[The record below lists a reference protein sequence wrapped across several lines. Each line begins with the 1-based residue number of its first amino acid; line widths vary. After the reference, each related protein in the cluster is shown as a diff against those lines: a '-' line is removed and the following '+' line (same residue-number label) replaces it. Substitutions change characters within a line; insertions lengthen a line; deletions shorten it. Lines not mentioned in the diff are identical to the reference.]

1 MAHSKPSN
9 GAAIRSE
16 NLLGTR
22 RLGNTQCPRSA
33 RTVPATVPAWKTK
46 QCPRFSRS
54 WKESGSLYTLSK
66 SKSRG
71 HCFVFQAGTVAG
83 TVRALRGHC
92 AGTVYSLG
100 AALPAGDRQPNATLG
115 RCEEKA
121 KFSLGLAHSVGSAE
135 WVDTFSGGSFM
146 GSVAEAVALYGTVGG
161 I

>member
-1 MAHSKPSN
+1 MPQRPMAHSKPSN

-33 RTVPATVPAWKTK
+33 RAVPA
-46 QCPRFSRS
+46 QCPRQCPPGKQSSAR
-54 WKESGSLYTLSK
+54 GSLVPGKKAEASIPTQEQK
-66 SKSRG
+66 KRG

-100 AALPAGDRQPNATLG
+100 AALPAGGRQPPPWRPPVATPWPPTRSYLG
-115 RCEEKA
+115 RRPQCVMSKGHAAEE
-121 KFSLGLAHSVGSAE
+121 
-135 WVDTFSGGSFM
+135 TTPRM
-146 GSVAEAVALYGTVGG
+146 
-161 I
+161 